1 MIARILIVDD
11 EQLNQATL
19 ESFLAG
25 DGYDLHFASSGEE
38 ACAMARAVMPDLI
51 LLDVMMPDMNGFEV
65 CRDLRADPVMSR
77 IPIIF
82 ITALSD
88 EASRIEGLR
97 EGADDFLSKPC
108 RREELRAR
116 VRTVV
121 SLNRFRAIAEE
132 QARFQQLYDLAPSA
146 IVLMDQQGDVVR
158 ANPNA
163 EALLA
168 LPPGRPLPSA
178 SFLAGFTPENAKR
191 VREVMAFALQK
202 KPPKSEEVRWGTGDA
217 ERIMRVRSALIPG
230 GDQQLVMVIFDDV
243 TEEVRA
249 RVALEIMNTR
259 LDALVEKRTRELEE
273 ANGLLMSYASFV
285 SHDLRSPLAVVK
297 GYLSMMH
304 EGAVPMNAHAL
315 PMVANAYEGT
325 VIMQEMI
332 ENILRLAQSEHS
344 GEGVGSNC
352 STQPASVIN
361 RVWRQVRLLH
371 PDTDHRFILGELPE
385 VGVSGAVIERIFFN
399 LFGNALKYSAQ
410 AKDPTVEVGAVQ
422 SAALPTL
429 FISDNGV
436 GFDAREADRLF
447 VEFSRLGTA
456 AKTEGFGLGLSL
468 VARLVRAYGGKI
480 WAEGSVGVGAT
491 FFVQLPAPS
500 RPLPSGSSESVS
512 ASVTFA

>member
-11 EQLNQATL
+11 EQLNQSTL
-19 ESFLAG
+19 ESFLAA
-25 DGYDLHFASSGEE
+25 DGYDLYFASSGVE
-38 ACAMARAVMPDLI
+38 ACSMARTVMPDLI

-65 CRDLRADPVMSR
+65 CRELRADPVMSR

-132 QARFQQLYDLAPSA
+132 RARFQQLYELAPSA
-146 IVLMDQQGDVVR
+146 IVLMDKQGNVVG
-158 ANPNA
+158 ANPSA

-168 LPPGRPLPSA
+168 LPPERPLLSD
-178 SFLAGFTPENAKR
+178 SFLAGFAPQSAER
-191 VREVMAFALQK
+191 VRDVMTVALK
-202 KPPKSEEVRWGTGDA
+202 KQPPTSGEVRWGTGDA
-217 ERIMRVRSALIPG
+217 ERIMRVRSALVPE
-230 GDQQLVMVIFDDV
+230 GDRQLVMLIFDNV

-249 RVALEIMNTR
+249 RVALEAMNSR
-259 LDALVEKRTRELEE
+259 LDSLVKERTRELEE

-304 EGAVPMNAHAL
+304 EGAVPLNEEAG
-315 PMVANAYEGT
+315 PMVAKAYEGT

-344 GEGVGSNC
+344 GEGFEAIC
-352 STQPASVIN
+352 SIQPASVIN
-361 RVWRQVRLLH
+361 RVWHQIRLLH
-371 PDTDHRFILGELPE
+371 PHAGHRFILGELPE

-410 AKDPTVEVGAVQ
+410 AKDPIVEVGAVK

-429 FISDNGV
+429 FIRDNGV

-491 FFVQLPAPS
+491 FYVQLPAPRES
-500 RPLPSGSSESVS
+500 LRSPPSELI
-512 ASVTFA
+512 AAR

>member
-19 ESFLAG
+19 ESFLAA
-25 DGYDLHFASSGEE
+25 DGYDLHFASSGAE
-38 ACAMARAVMPDLI
+38 ACTMARAVMPDLI

-77 IPIIF
+77 IPIII

-116 VRTVV
+116 VQTVV
-121 SLNRFRAIAEE
+121 SLNRFRTIAE
-132 QARFQQLYDLAPSA
+132 QRARFQQLYELAPSA
-146 IVLMDQQGDVVR
+146 IVLMDEKGDVVG
-158 ANPNA
+158 ANPSA
-163 EALLA
+163 EALLIM
-168 LPPGRPLPSA
+168 PQERPLLSGA
-178 SFLAGFTPENAKR
+178 FLAGFVPESVDR
-191 VREVMAFALQK
+191 VREVMAEALRRQT
-202 KPPKSEEVRWGTGDA
+202 PTAREVRWGTGDA
-217 ERIMRVRSALIPG
+217 ERIMRVRSALVPE
-230 GDQQLVMVIFDDV
+230 GDRQLVMLIFDNI

-249 RVALEIMNTR
+249 RVALEAMNSR
-259 LDALVEKRTRELEE
+259 LDSLVKERTRELEE

-304 EGAVPMNAHAL
+304 EGAVPLNDEAV
-315 PMVANAYEGT
+315 PMVAKAYEGA

-344 GEGVGSNC
+344 GEGVESIC
-352 STQPASVIN
+352 SIQPASVIV
-361 RVWRQVRLLH
+361 RVWQQVRALH
-371 PDTDHRFILGELPE
+371 PNAGHRFIMGELPE

-410 AKDPTVEVGAVQ
+410 AKDPTVEVGAVR

-429 FISDNGV
+429 FIRDNGV

-491 FFVQLPAPS
+491 FFVQLPAPTL
-500 RPLPSGSSESVS
+500 PLHSDTSEFVRAP
-512 ASVTFA
+512 AST